1 MKSCRI
7 ITFCLPLFAF
17 FCPVKSKGQSI
28 SGTVNRYF
36 KITAAVPAYN
46 AVRVQDLLS
55 LTTGDRV
62 LIIQMKGAEIS
73 TDNSSTFGDVSNGP
87 LVGGAGLYE
96 FATICGFLND
106 TVLFEHELL
115 NTYDFAQHVQ
125 LVYVPVYT
133 NVTVAATLTADP
145 WNPSTG
151 LGGIVAIEASG
162 TITLSADISA
172 AGSGYRGG
180 ELLAF
185 PNCNFISTSTAF
197 SYSLPGTINANA
209 NGAAKG
215 EGINS
220 TLAGYEG
227 GKGKQSNGGGG
238 GNNHNTG
245 GGGGANYG
253 TGGNGGNYI
262 GSGSFACN
270 GTNAGIGGLT
280 IASYGY
286 TSANNRIFPGGGG
299 GSGHENNP
307 EGTPGGNGGGIV
319 FIKCTELIGNNRSIL
334 ANGTQGLSTNSFN
347 VPPNEARGDG
357 GGGGGGGGVVLLDIA
372 TYTTAVN
379 VSAAGANGSNAG
391 FQAQCPGPG
400 GGGGGGVIWSSTPL
414 PVQVNTNVTG
424 GANGTV
430 RISATH
436 DPACEGL
443 ASGATAGTAGVVLS
457 DLILPEGSVFNCYSN
472 VLAVPLIKE
481 WGGKRSGST
490 VVLNWKLEHAETVN
504 ELQLERKLA
513 GGDFQQLQNY
523 PEPADGYFQYK
534 DLHNEEPAT
543 YRISLRLK
551 SGVTRYSTVRFIDR
565 VKRQLLNIY
574 PNPAQLEVR
583 IQLPKAVSGKAMVV
597 IVDYSG
603 RQVLTKEMLFYQQ
616 SIVTLPIQQ
625 LATGTYLIQIY
636 CNNEFYTGRL
646 IKE

>member
-7 ITFCLPLFAF
+7 ITFCLPLFALF
-17 FCPVKSKGQSI
+17 VSVWSKGQSI

-36 KITAAVPAYN
+36 KVTAAVPAYN
-46 AVRVQDLLS
+46 AVRVQNILS
-55 LTTGDRV
+55 LTSGDRV

-73 TDNSSTFGDVSNGP
+73 TANNSTFGDISNGP

-96 FATICGFLND
+96 FATICGLLND
-106 TVLFEHELL
+106 TILFEHELL
-115 NTYDFAQHVQ
+115 NAYDFAQPVQ
-125 LVYVPVYT
+125 LVYVPVYN
-133 NVTVAATLTADP
+133 NVTVAGTLTADP

-151 LGGIVAIEASG
+151 LGGIIAIEATG
-162 TITLSADISA
+162 TITLSADITT

-185 PNCNFISTSTAF
+185 PNCNFVTTSNAF
-197 SYSLPGTINANA
+197 SYALPGTISANA
-209 NGAAKG
+209 NGATKG
-215 EGINS
+215 EGINT
-220 TLAGYEG
+220 TLAGFEG

-253 TGGNGGNYI
+253 IGGIGGNYI

-270 GTNAGIGGLT
+270 GTNTGIGGLT

-286 TSANNRIFPGGGG
+286 TIANNRIFPGGGG
-299 GSGHENNP
+299 GSGHQNNP
-307 EGTPGGNGGGIV
+307 EGTPGGNGGGII
-319 FIKCTELIGNNRSIL
+319 FIKCAELIGNNRSIL
-334 ANGTQGLSTNSFN
+334 ANGTQGLSVNAFN
-347 VPPNEARGDG
+347 NPPNEARGDG

-400 GGGGGGVIWSSTPL
+400 GGGGGGVIWSSTAL
-414 PVQVNTNVTG
+414 PVQVNTNVNG

-443 ASGATAGTAGVVLS
+443 PNGATAGTAGVVLT
-457 DLILPEGSVFNCYSN
+457 DLIVPEGSVVNCFSDL
-472 VLAVPLIKE
+472 LAVPSIKE
-481 WGGKRSGST
+481 WEGKRLGST
-490 VVLNWKLEHAETVN
+490 VVLNWRLEHAETV
-504 ELQLERKLA
+504 EQLQIERKLA
-513 GGDFQQLQNY
+513 GGDFQQLKHF

-534 DLHNEEPAT
+534 DLHNEQSAA

-551 SGVTRYSTVRFIDR
+551 TGVTRYSAVRFISEA
-565 VKRQLLNIY
+565 KPHLLSIY
-574 PNPAQLEVR
+574 PTPAKQEIR
-583 IQLPKAVSGKAMVV
+583 ILLPKTMTGKGVIS

-603 RQVLTKEMLFYQQ
+603 RQVLRNDLLFHQQ
-616 SIVTLPIQQ
+616 SFATCTLSQ
-625 LATGTYLIQIY
+625 LAAGTYFVQIL
-636 CNNEFYTGRL
+636 CNNEYYTGRL